1 LKNPKTG
8 FDMDIIIF
16 LCCIAFLGGLVQGL
30 TGFGVVLVALPL
42 MGFFIDIKI
51 AIPLILMLGL
61 VINFTL
67 ICQLLEHVDHTKWI
81 LLFICSLPGI
91 PIGICVLQYVESR
104 SLELL
109 IGCVVILTSLFSML
123 STSST
128 KELNKFW
135 ACLAGFIAG
144 FLGGSIGAT
153 GPPVV
158 IYTSLQP
165 WDKLQMKATMV
176 SFFILAGLGI
186 LVFYIFNGLVTKQI
200 LIFFGYSVPPLIS
213 GVACGVFI
221 FNRIN
226 DTLYKRIIFMLLIV
240 LGILLIAK

>member
-1 LKNPKTG
+1 
-8 FDMDIIIF
+8 MDVIIY

-42 MGFFIDIKI
+42 MGFFIDIKT
-51 AIPLILMLGL
+51 AIPLILLLGL

-67 ICQLLEHVDHTKWI
+67 ISQLIKHIDYKKWI
-81 LLFICSLPGI
+81 FLFLFSLPGI
-91 PIGICVLQYVESR
+91 PIGIYVLKYVNSNY
-104 SLELL
+104 LELL
-109 IGCVVILTSLFSML
+109 IGCVVIVTSLFSML
-123 STSST
+123 NKSSS
-128 KELNKFW
+128 KKLNKAW
-135 ACLAGFIAG
+135 ACLAGFISG

-165 WDKLQMKATMV
+165 WDKQEMKTTMV

-186 LVFYIFNGLVTKQI
+186 LIFYLFNGLITKQI
-200 LIFFGYSVPPLIS
+200 LVSFGYCIIPLIS
-213 GVACGVFI
+213 GVACGLFI

-226 DTLYKRIIFMLLIV
+226 DTLYRRIINLLLLILGIMLLI
-240 LGILLIAK
+240 K